1 MEPAQEISWFSTG
14 IVLNQEGEEDITSK
28 KELPSNANFV
38 TFDDWY
44 FDVENETKNALYVT
58 PENLIHNKKAR
69 ASLISSL
76 NILKDFGNGFRKLK
90 GQKITIQTSE
100 IECANDGKLSTDAIL
115 RLGGQNFIQS
125 FESSVSSSVDHAFVS
140 SLLSLSEKD
149 SRNVELV
156 ECLLSCAEKVE
167 QKQYDRAIK
176 LLNEC
181 DKLSSKTGNPVQR
194 LVYYFSR
201 ALRERV
207 DKEIGKNSTK
217 SLEIYGMRDLQ
228 EALRSINQCTI
239 AVQDMPLC
247 QVIKF
252 AGIQAIVENVRNSK
266 KIHIIDLEIKMGVQW
281 TILIQ
286 ALVTHQQESQSP
298 FEYLKITALGNTQ
311 SRIKLEETGKRLMR
325 FAESLNLLFYFK
337 SVITED
343 ILDLKKEDLD
353 IDPEETI
360 AVYAQ
365 HFLTNMIMKQ
375 EKLDFLMRFIKGIN
389 PRVMVIAEVEANH
402 NSPIFVNRFIEAL
415 FYHGAFFDLFED
427 CMKNNES
434 NRTTMESE
442 FMWQGIRNIV
452 AAEGEERT
460 IRHVTIEL
468 WREYFK
474 RFGMEEMKLS
484 NSSLYQAKMVLEKFS
499 TGNSFTLEMN
509 GNFLVIGW
517 KKTPLISLSAWKFR
531 KRSNSHG
538 TYFFTL

>member
-14 IVLNQEGEEDITSK
+14 IVLNQEDEQDITSK
-28 KELPSNANFV
+28 KLLPSDSDFDTV
-38 TFDDWY
+38 DDWD
-44 FDVENETKNALYVT
+44 FDVENETKNHLYVT
-58 PENLIHNKKAR
+58 PESLIHNKKSR
-69 ASLISSL
+69 TSSISSL

-100 IECANDGKLSTDAIL
+100 IECANNGKLSTDSIL

-125 FESSVSSSVDHAFVS
+125 FESSVDHPFVS
-140 SLLSLSEKD
+140 SLLSISEED
-149 SRNVELV
+149 SRSVELV
-156 ECLLSCAEKVE
+156 ECLLFCAEKVW
-167 QKQYDRAIK
+167 QKQYDRAIN

-181 DKLSSKTGNPVQR
+181 DKFSSKTGNPVQR

-217 SLEIYGMRDLQ
+217 GLEIYGMQDL
-228 EALRSINQCTI
+228 ENALRSINQCTI

-252 AGIQAIVENVRNSK
+252 VGIQAIVENVRNSK

-298 FEYLKITALGNTQ
+298 FEYLKITAIGNTQ
-311 SRIKLEETGKRLMR
+311 SRTKLEETGKRLMS

-337 SVITED
+337 SVIIED
-343 ILDLKKEDLD
+343 IMDLKKNDLD

-365 HFLTNMIMKQ
+365 HFLANMIMQQ
-375 EKLDFLMRFIKGIN
+375 EKLDFLMGFIKGIN
-389 PRVMVIAEVEANH
+389 QRIMVIAEVEANH
-402 NSPIFVNRFIEAL
+402 NSPVFVNRFIEAL

-484 NSSLYQAKMVLEKFS
+484 NSSSYQAKMLLEKFS
-499 TGNSFTLEMN
+499 TRNSFTLEMN

-517 KKTPLISLSAWKFR
+517 KETPLNTLSAWKFR
-531 KRSNSHG
+531 KRSISHG
-538 TYFFTL
+538 ACFFTL

>member
-1 MEPAQEISWFSTG
+1 MKTSTV
-14 IVLNQEGEEDITSK
+14 ITETNEEDYTSK
-28 KELPSNANFV
+28 KLLRSDSDFV
-38 TFDDWY
+38 TFDDWD
-44 FDVENETKNALYVT
+44 FDVENETKTALYVT
-58 PENLIHNKKAR
+58 PESLTHNKKSR
-69 ASLISSL
+69 TSLISSL
-76 NILKDFGNGFRKLK
+76 NILKDFGNGFKKLK

-100 IECANDGKLSTDAIL
+100 IKCANNGKLSTDSIL

-125 FESSVSSSVDHAFVS
+125 FESSVSSVDHPFVS
-140 SLLSLSEKD
+140 SLLSLSEED
-149 SRNVELV
+149 SRSVELV
-156 ECLLSCAEKVE
+156 ECLLSCAEKVG
-167 QKQYDRAIK
+167 QKQYDRATK

-207 DKEIGKNSTK
+207 DKEIGENNTK
-217 SLEIYGMRDLQ
+217 GLEIYGMGDLQ

-239 AVQDMPLC
+239 AVQDMPIC

-252 AGIQAIVENVRNSK
+252 AGIQAIVENVRNYK

-298 FEYLKITALGNTQ
+298 FEYLKITALGYTQ
-311 SRIKLEETGKRLMR
+311 SRTKLEETGKRLMS

-337 SVITED
+337 SVIIED
-343 ILDLKKEDLD
+343 ISDLKKEDFD

-365 HFLTNMIMKQ
+365 HFLSNMIMQQ
-375 EKLDFLMRFIKGIN
+375 EKLEFLMGFIKGIN
-389 PRVMVIAEVEANH
+389 PRIMVIAEVEANH
-402 NSPIFVNRFIEAL
+402 NSPVFVDRFIEAL

-484 NSSLYQAKMVLEKFS
+484 NSSLYQAKMPLSCLSDCNSELQTAEK
-499 TGNSFTLEMN
+499 
-509 GNFLVIGW
+509 
-517 KKTPLISLSAWKFR
+517 R
-531 KRSNSHG
+531 
-538 TYFFTL
+538 